1 MLNIRE
7 NCFETN
13 SSSTHSMVIVEDSK
27 LTKWKNKELFYIIS
41 EEAFVNKYEK
51 ERRIKE
57 IYADAL
63 FSNIYN
69 YQDEIIE
76 AIKEHKLEDCIKSM
90 IDDGT
95 WYVDID
101 YLPLSF
107 DQWRENENNYL
118 EHDEHTYKMKD
129 GEDLHIF
136 CTYGYD
142 G

>member
-27 LTKWKNKELFYIIS
+27 LEKWKNGELFYIIS
-41 EEAFVNKYEK
+41 EDDFVGKYGK
-51 ERRIKE
+51 ERRMEE
-57 IYADAL
+57 IYANAL
-63 FSNIYN
+63 YSNLYS

-76 AIKEHKLEDCIKSM
+76 AIKEHKIEDYIKSM

-107 DQWRENENNYL
+107 DQWRENENDYL

-136 CTYGYD
+136 CSYGYD

>member
-27 LTKWKNKELFYIIS
+27 LEKWKNGELFYIIS
-41 EEAFVNKYEK
+41 EDDFVSKYGK
-51 ERRIKE
+51 ERRMEE
-57 IYADAL
+57 IYANAL
-63 FSNIYN
+63 YSNLYA
-69 YQDEIIE
+69 YQDEIID
-76 AIKEHKLEDCIKSM
+76 AIKEHRIEDYIKSM
-90 IDDGT
+90 IDSEN
-95 WYVDID
+95 WYIDIN

-107 DQWRENENNYL
+107 DQWMENENDYL

-136 CTYGYD
+136 CSYGYD